1 MNILYLQCQMGASG
15 DMIMSSLFELIENK
29 KNFLNKINNLGI
41 NGVKITAKEVIKF
54 GIKGSHL
61 EVLVHDKK
69 ELLHSKNQSHKSTNL
84 GTIENI
90 IEKLNISRTVKKN
103 SLQIY
108 KIIVNAEAH
117 IHNKKVNQIHFHEV
131 GNLDAIVD
139 IVGSCLLIENISP
152 DKIIASSIN
161 LGNGFTS
168 CMHGILPVPAPA
180 TAFILKGIPT
190 YSNAVDGELCT
201 PTGAAI
207 LKFFATEFNTMPEM
221 IINKIGYG
229 IGSKDFKIF
238 NCLRAFLGKT
248 NAKSLTAN
256 ESITKLECNLDDMTG
271 EAISFATNTLLKNGA
286 LDVYTTAIQMKKNR
300 PGILLTCLCNV
311 DQSNFFADL
320 ILKHTSS
327 LGVRISTCKRCS
339 LDRKI
344 SKIAT
349 PYGNINIK
357 VSKNR
362 NIEKSKIEYD
372 DIAKI
377 AKLKNI
383 SFDKTLK
390 ILREH
395 NDHST
400 KI

>member
-1 MNILYLQCQMGASG
+1 MGASG

-29 KNFLNKINNLGI
+29 KDFLNKINNLGLP
-41 NGVKITAKEVIKF
+41 NVKVTSKEVIKS
-54 GIKGSHL
+54 GIKGTHI
-61 EVLVHDKK
+61 EVLIHDK
-69 ELLHSKNQSHKSTNL
+69 EEHLHSKNHPHKSTRL

-90 IEKLNISRTVKKN
+90 IEKLNISRTIKKN

-108 KIIVNAEAH
+108 KIIANAEAH
-117 IHNKKVNQIHFHEV
+117 VHNKKINQIHFHEV

-152 DKIIASSIN
+152 DRIIASSIN
-161 LGNGFTS
+161 LGSGFTS
-168 CMHGILPVPAPA
+168 CMHGIVPVPAPA

-190 YSNAVDGELCT
+190 YSTALDGELCT

-229 IGSKDFKIF
+229 IGAKDFKIL

-248 NAKSLTAN
+248 TTKSLNTN

-271 EAISFATNTLLKNGA
+271 ESISFATNTLLKSGA

-300 PGILLTCLCNV
+300 PGILLTCLCNI

-320 ILKHTSS
+320 ILKHTST
-327 LGVRISTCKRCS
+327 LGVRMSTCKRYS

-357 VSKNR
+357 VSKNL
-362 NIEKSKIEYD
+362 NIEKSKIEYN